1 MNSIVFDGSM
11 MSGMKIQ
18 KLVRTD
24 VEYHQSLKP
33 FLIIRDP
40 FMIIAQGDLVT
51 INIVHKREGTFHG

>member
-18 KLVRTD
+18 ELVRTD
-24 VEYHQSLKP
+24 VEYHESLKQ
-33 FLIIRDP
+33 FLIIRNP
-40 FMIIAQGDLVT
+40 FMIIAEGDLVT